1 MFIGAASGTRAGEGP
16 ATRRFLLGVV
26 AALVLGVAFWAAG
39 RRTIEDLP
47 LIFVQA
53 PRQIVPEGHVEQVK
67 LVRRRLPKG
76 STIFY
81 LMDQPEAWQ
90 LGLWQRSL
98 YPDYAVLPVV
108 GRDELRTN
116 RARIEFVISAGT
128 PPLDPGFEW
137 QVPLPGYPNNVPA
150 VLGKIR
156 PQ

>member
-1 MFIGAASGTRAGEGP
+1 
-16 ATRRFLLGVV
+16 LLGVV

-39 RRTIEDLP
+39 KRTIEDLT
-47 LIFVQA
+47 ITFVQA
-53 PRQIVPEGHVEQVK
+53 PRKIVPEGHVDQVK
-67 LVRRRLPKG
+67 IVRGRVRAG

-98 YPDYAVLPVV
+98 YPDYVVLPVV
-108 GRDELRTN
+108 GREELRTH
-116 RARIEFVISAGT
+116 RASMVFVISAGT